1 MSKQLHYCNKTV
13 TSEQFQSGGTEGLQ
27 VTRADCSHRQ
37 NFERERVYVR
47 IIPCKGLQINSNLPS
62 SIKFNR
68 TSNGYPCAIFFFSM
82 KIHDALFAKRS
93 EFVPDFLQHCVL
105 TEPIQ
110 FQRRRFSLEYLR
122 NWRRSSRR
130 GAFALSDVNSKRAP
144 NEWDEILYLASRRRF
159 Y

>member
-47 IIPCKGLQINSNLPS
+47 IIPCKGLQISSNLPS

-82 KIHDALFAKRS
+82 KIRDALFAKRF
-93 EFVPDFLQHCVL
+93 EFVSGFFATLCLDGADSVSTTTIFTRILAEL
-105 TEPIQ
+105 TSVIQ
-110 FQRRRFSLEYLR
+110 TRRVRPL
-122 NWRRSSRR
+122 
-130 GAFALSDVNSKRAP
+130 
-144 NEWDEILYLASRRRF
+144 
-159 Y
+159 